1 MLDIRSLST
10 GESAGSGLYEELM
23 RAGNSHI
30 LQEFK
35 AGRLVGEAY
44 ASVYLGAMQ
53 ANLSAAIQYLLQY
66 ETVNKNLEVLDEQIK
81 QNQKQNELLELQKEQ
96 LSIANATAKYNL
108 DVMLPAQLLQ
118 LKKQTELVVEQVNQ
132 ATAQTAQITAQ
143 IALTKKQQDLVDEQ
157 IRDAKDKYTNPT
169 GGLNKAQYDK
179 LMAEKVIADQK
190 LITEKAQTSSSING
204 TAVGGLIGQEMTL
217 KKNQGDS
224 FLRNAEIQVAKLY
237 SDAFSVMY
245 STDAEGMD
253 NQAFGFGSDESFEVM
268 KKTAAGIGITNF
280 DHDHPAS
287 DLPSNGGAS

>member
-1 MLDIRSLST
+1 MLTVRSLTGGEKEGSGVFDELMRTIKSHVHEELST
-10 GESAGSGLYEELM
+10 GRITE
-23 RAGNSHI
+23 
-30 LQEFK
+30 K
-35 AGRLVGEAY
+35 AYSE
-44 ASVYLGAMQ
+44 VYLGALQ
-53 ANLSAAIQYLLQY
+53 FALNSATSYALAYEKANKELA
-66 ETVNKNLEVLDEQIK
+66 VLDEQIK

-132 ATAQTAQITAQ
+132 AIAQTAQITAQ
-143 IALTKKQQDLVDEQ
+143 TALTKKQQDLVNEQ
-157 IRDAKDKYTNPT
+157 IRDAKDKHTNPT

-179 LMAEKVIADQK
+179 LMAEKAIADQK

-268 KKTAAGIGITNF
+268 KKTAAGIGVTNF

>member
-1 MLDIRSLST
+1 MLTVRSLT
-10 GESAGSGLYEELM
+10 GGEKEGSGVFDELM
-23 RAGNSHI
+23 RTIKSHVHEELAEGRI
-30 LQEFK
+30 TEK
-35 AGRLVGEAY
+35 AYSE
-44 ASVYLGAMQ
+44 VYLGALQ
-53 ANLSAAIQYLLQY
+53 FALNSATNYALAYEKANKELA
-66 ETVNKNLEVLDEQIK
+66 VLDEQIK

-157 IRDAKDKYTNPT
+157 IRDAKDKHTNPT

-179 LMAEKVIADQK
+179 LMAEKAIADQK

-253 NQAFGFGSDESFEVM
+253 NQAFGFGSDESFEIM
-268 KKTAAGIGITNF
+268 KKTAAGIGVTNF

>member
-1 MLDIRSLST
+1 MLTVRSLT
-10 GESAGSGLYEELM
+10 GGEKEGSGVFDELM
-23 RAGNSHI
+23 RTIKSHVHEELSEGRI
-30 LQEFK
+30 TEK
-35 AGRLVGEAY
+35 AYSE
-44 ASVYLGAMQ
+44 VYLG
-53 ANLSAAIQYLLQY
+53 SLQY
-66 ETVNKNLEVLDEQIK
+66 ALNAATSYALSYEKANKELEVLDEQIK

-96 LSIANATAKYNL
+96 LRIANETAQFNL
-108 DVMLPAQLLQ
+108 DYILPEQLIQ
-118 LKKQTELVVEQVNQ
+118 MKKQNEKLTEEIDHTIAQTTHV
-132 ATAQTAQITAQ
+132 TAQTV
-143 IALTKKQQDLVDEQ
+143 LVKKQEALVDEQ
-157 IRDAKDKYTNPT
+157 IRDAKDKHTNPT

-179 LMAEKVIADQK
+179 LMAEKAIADQK

-268 KKTAAGIGITNF
+268 KKTAYGIGITNF

>member
-1 MLDIRSLST
+1 MLTVRSLTGGEKEGSGVFDELMRTIKSHVHEELST
-10 GESAGSGLYEELM
+10 GRITE
-23 RAGNSHI
+23 
-30 LQEFK
+30 K
-35 AGRLVGEAY
+35 AYSE
-44 ASVYLGAMQ
+44 VYLGALQ
-53 ANLSAAIQYLLQY
+53 FALNSATSYALAYEKANKELA
-66 ETVNKNLEVLDEQIK
+66 VLDEQIK

-132 ATAQTAQITAQ
+132 AIAQTAQITAQ
-143 IALTKKQQDLVDEQ
+143 TALTKKQQDLVDEQ
-157 IRDAKDKYTNPT
+157 IRDAKDKHTNPT

-268 KKTAAGIGITNF
+268 KKTAAGIGVTNF

>member
-1 MLDIRSLST
+1 M
-10 GESAGSGLYEELM
+10 
-23 RAGNSHI
+23 
-30 LQEFK
+30 
-35 AGRLVGEAY
+35 
-44 ASVYLGAMQ
+44 
-53 ANLSAAIQYLLQY
+53 
-66 ETVNKNLEVLDEQIK
+66 DEQIK

-132 ATAQTAQITAQ
+132 AIAQTAQITAQ
-143 IALTKKQQDLVDEQ
+143 TALTKKQQDLVDEQ
-157 IRDAKDKYTNPT
+157 IRDAKDKHTNPT

-179 LMAEKVIADQK
+179 LMAEKAIADQK

-204 TAVGGLIGQEMTL
+204 TAVGGLIGQEITL

-268 KKTAAGIGITNF
+268 KKTASGIGITNF

>member
-1 MLDIRSLST
+1 MLTVRSLT
-10 GESAGSGLYEELM
+10 GGEKEGSGVFDELM
-23 RAGNSHI
+23 RTIKSHVH
-30 LQEFK
+30 QELKEGRISEK
-35 AGRLVGEAY
+35 AYSE
-44 ASVYLGAMQ
+44 VYLGALQ
-53 ANLSAAIQYLLQY
+53 FALNSATNYALAYEKANKELA
-66 ETVNKNLEVLDEQIK
+66 VLDEQIK

-157 IRDAKDKYTNPT
+157 IRDAKDKHTNPT

-179 LMAEKVIADQK
+179 LMAEKAIADQK

>member
-1 MLDIRSLST
+1 MLTVRSLT
-10 GESAGSGLYEELM
+10 GGEKEGSGVFDELM
-23 RAGNSHI
+23 RTIKSHVH
-30 LQEFK
+30 QELEEGRITEK
-35 AGRLVGEAY
+35 AYSE
-44 ASVYLGAMQ
+44 VYLGALQ
-53 ANLSAAIQYLLQY
+53 FALNSATNYALAYEKANKELA
-66 ETVNKNLEVLDEQIK
+66 VLDEQIK

-157 IRDAKDKYTNPT
+157 IRDAKDKHTNPT

-179 LMAEKVIADQK
+179 LMAEKAIADQK

>member
-1 MLDIRSLST
+1 
-10 GESAGSGLYEELM
+10 
-23 RAGNSHI
+23 
-30 LQEFK
+30 
-35 AGRLVGEAY
+35 
-44 ASVYLGAMQ
+44 
-53 ANLSAAIQYLLQY
+53 
-66 ETVNKNLEVLDEQIK
+66 
-81 QNQKQNELLELQKEQ
+81 
-96 LSIANATAKYNL
+96 
-108 DVMLPAQLLQ
+108 MLPAQLLQ
-118 LKKQTELVVEQVNQ
+118 LKKQSELVVEQVNQ
-132 ATAQTAQITAQ
+132 AIAQTAQITAQ
-143 IALTKKQQDLVDEQ
+143 TALTKKQQDLVDEQ
-157 IRDAKDKYTNPT
+157 IRDAKDKHTNPT

-179 LMAEKVIADQK
+179 LMAEKAIADQK

-204 TAVGGLIGQEMTL
+204 TAVGGLIGQEINL

-268 KKTAAGIGITNF
+268 KKTAYGIGITNF

>member
-1 MLDIRSLST
+1 MLTVRSLTGGEKEGSGVFDELMRTIKSHVHEELST
-10 GESAGSGLYEELM
+10 GRITE
-23 RAGNSHI
+23 
-30 LQEFK
+30 K
-35 AGRLVGEAY
+35 AYSE
-44 ASVYLGAMQ
+44 VYLGALQ
-53 ANLSAAIQYLLQY
+53 FALNSATSYALAYEKANKELA
-66 ETVNKNLEVLDEQIK
+66 VLDEQIK

-157 IRDAKDKYTNPT
+157 IRDAKDKHTNPT

>member
-1 MLDIRSLST
+1 MLTVRSLTGGEKEGSGVFDELMRTIKSHVHEELST
-10 GESAGSGLYEELM
+10 GRITE
-23 RAGNSHI
+23 
-30 LQEFK
+30 K
-35 AGRLVGEAY
+35 AYSE
-44 ASVYLGAMQ
+44 VYLGALQ
-53 ANLSAAIQYLLQY
+53 FALNSATSYALAYEKANKELA
-66 ETVNKNLEVLDEQIK
+66 VLDEQIK

-143 IALTKKQQDLVDEQ
+143 IALTKKQQDLADEQ
-157 IRDAKDKYTNPT
+157 IRDAKDKHTNPT

-190 LITEKAQTSSSING
+190 LITEKAQTSSSIDG

>member
-1 MLDIRSLST
+1 MLTVRSLT
-10 GESAGSGLYEELM
+10 GGEKEGSGVFDELM
-23 RAGNSHI
+23 RTIKSHVHEELSSGRI
-30 LQEFK
+30 TEK
-35 AGRLVGEAY
+35 AYSE
-44 ASVYLGAMQ
+44 VYLGALQ
-53 ANLSAAIQYLLQY
+53 FALNSATNYALAYEKANKELA
-66 ETVNKNLEVLDEQIK
+66 VLDEQIK

-96 LSIANATAKYNL
+96 LSIANATANYNL

-179 LMAEKVIADQK
+179 LMAEKAIADQK

-287 DLPSNGGAS
+287 DLPSNDGAS

>member
-1 MLDIRSLST
+1 MLTVRSLT
-10 GESAGSGLYEELM
+10 GGEKEGSGVFDELM
-23 RAGNSHI
+23 RTIKSHVH
-30 LQEFK
+30 QELEEGRITEK
-35 AGRLVGEAY
+35 AYSE
-44 ASVYLGAMQ
+44 VYLGALQ
-53 ANLSAAIQYLLQY
+53 FALNSATNYALAYEKANKELA
-66 ETVNKNLEVLDEQIK
+66 VLDEQIK

-157 IRDAKDKYTNPT
+157 IRDAKDKHTNPT

-179 LMAEKVIADQK
+179 LMAEKAIADQK
-190 LITEKAQTSSSING
+190 LITEKAQTSNSING

-245 STDAEGMD
+245 STEAEGMKSQD
-253 NQAFGFGSDESFEVM
+253 FGFGSDESFNVM
-268 KKTAAGIGITNF
+268 KKAVAGIGVTNF
-280 DHDHPAS
+280 DNDA
-287 DLPSNGGAS
+287 NQ